1 MCRICPSPSPKCSA
15 RPGLTIPHQA
25 NTLTL
30 PTATSTTK
38 TARVTGAFPQSHSP
52 SRTWSGPGS
61 NMEEVPYVIFF
72 IFTQKSAAATAQTGT
87 AMDRQT
93 QAQVREKP
101 WSIVRTHLEHGA
113 VSLGLGLGVGRERP
127 LVNLVRVGGG
137 RPLVVVRRGHVGVL
151 QFLHFISFQHDKFII
166 NTIVNHTSS
175 KKTSHRE
182 QTRYFVSHVSVKD
195 IKQVCKQVIVNKYTY
210 VHLAQKNRA

>member
-1 MCRICPSPSPKCSA
+1 MQDMSKSKSQVLCPAWSDDTP
-15 RPGLTIPHQA
+15 PGQHSDTTNRNLHNKNCTGYRCV
-25 NTLTL
+25 
-30 PTATSTTK
+30 PTES
-38 TARVTGAFPQSHSP
+38 FPVSNVERSRLEYGGGPVCDFFYLHSKISSGHGTDRYSHGQ
-52 SRTWSGPGS
+52 TDAG
-61 NMEEVPYVIFF
+61 
-72 IFTQKSAAATAQTGT
+72 TGT
-87 AMDRQT
+87 
-93 QAQVREKP
+93 EKP